1 MVSEAPMSCH
11 RTFPVSV
18 VIREKV
24 PSFDGSHF
32 VTAGEPMPE
41 ETATASTRSSVRSSR
56 RGTCAPSGPRW
67 RRSRPERRCSG
78 SGGAGASDDHEC
90 LLLDGGR
97 TRLASARGAAVGRV
111 RAFVRAG
118 GVL

>member
-1 MVSEAPMSCH
+1 MSCH

-41 ETATASTRSSVRSSR
+41 ETATASTRELGAEQQARHLRAVGAAMEALAAR
-56 RGTCAPSGPRW
+56 AALQ
-67 RRSRPERRCSG
+67 SG